1 MKTKIIVVRN
11 NGGKII
17 IPEEFMMNDDKVYM
31 KKVGNSIY
39 IIPFSDPWQNLIES
53 TEDFS
58 SDFMSSRN
66 QLEQQKRDF

>member
-1 MKTKIIVVRN
+1 MKTKTIVVRN